1 MRFVNFLIVAA
12 MIAVILPAGCGK
24 SDKAAPKSGQA
35 QERRYTVLKED
46 RTMDTM
52 MASILV
58 RPYITER
65 EIIELLKEQCASYKR
80 WYSSVIIWMFT
91 SKEQYESD
99 DGLWLAM
106 IIHREDGSPWEM
118 TIEHNLLKS
127 LREGPTEKFGLP
139 EEARK
144 KIYWSIACDE
154 ENAMAEAIKAYPYPD
169 ESSPGWTN
177 SAAAEQS
184 KRRNRHREK
193 LWNQFNSE
201 ALQKYG
207 LTREQLQEIIAEG
220 SKDQKKWPVPP
231 PGRLLELMNTCRIS
245 FQEANIVIDVCK
257 VEGISI
263 DGTGATVFVSHNKD
277 FEPLKVG
284 GRICGGDV
292 AHIYAPKEPDGVTP
306 ENSALFYDYRVKM
319 KFADSEKILKNGDYI
334 SGEPASLPEP
344 VPVAPVPASQTTSTA
359 GQSFYGKLCD
369 EVAMAF
375 EQADTWDSAFQ
386 NDEAVKQYKDLL
398 IRAKE
403 AYATTNTADKERMR
417 KIIAQSERRKREI
430 SQYLEMI
437 RPVRGQLDSPEAIS
451 KWLRKNIHY
460 EADRTGDDYWQAPYE
475 TLEKKSGDCEDY
487 AFLAQALL
495 NEIGIQSQVVMV
507 SYKKGTEKK
516 GHAMCVFQR
525 DGGYEY
531 FSGSVLSKHPA
542 SSIEQI
548 MNREYPGWLSIT
560 RLDFKAKARTELVKK

>member
-1 MRFVNFLIVAA
+1 MRVVNFMILAA
-12 MIAVILPAGCGK
+12 MVMAIISAGCGK
-24 SDKAAPKSGQA
+24 SDKVAPKSGQA
-35 QERRYTVLKED
+35 QERRYTVLKEE
-46 RTMDTM
+46 RTMDTIR
-52 MASILV
+52 ASILV
-58 RPYITER
+58 GPDITES
-65 EIIELLKEQCASYKR
+65 EIIELLKEQCASYKQ

-91 SKEQYESD
+91 SEEQYEFD

-127 LREGPTEKFGLP
+127 LREGPTEKFGLS

-193 LWNQFNSE
+193 FWNQFKSE

-263 DGTGATVFVSHNKD
+263 DGTGAAVFISHNKD

-284 GRICGGDV
+284 GRICGGEV
-292 AHIYAPKEPDGVTP
+292 AHIYAPKEPDGFTP
-306 ENSALFYDYRVKM
+306 ENSALFYDYRVKI
-319 KFADSEKILKNGDYI
+319 KFADGEKILKNGDYI
-334 SGEPASLPEP
+334 SGDPSSPSKPAQVSP
-344 VPVAPVPASQTTSTA
+344 APVPAQTTASS
-359 GQSFYGKLCD
+359 GQSFYSKLCD

-386 NDEAVKQYKDLL
+386 NEEALKQYKDLL

-403 AYATTNTADKERMR
+403 AYATTNTMDKERMC
-417 KIIAQSERRKREI
+417 KIIAQSERREREI
-430 SQYLEMI
+430 SKYLEMV
-437 RPVRGQLDSPEAIS
+437 RPIRGQFDSPEAIS

-495 NEIGIQSQVVMV
+495 SEISIQSQVVMV
-507 SYKKGTEKK
+507 SYKKGIEKK
-516 GHAMCVFQR
+516 GHAMCFFDR
-525 DGGYEY
+525 GAGYEY
-531 FSGSVLSKHPA
+531 FSGSTLNKNRASAIEEIVKQKYSSWIEVL
-542 SSIEQI
+542 E
-548 MNREYPGWLSIT
+548 
-560 RLDFKAKARTELVKK
+560 LDFRRKQRL